1 MENSQEI
8 VLIIKKYI
16 AGEITAEESRR
27 LGQWLEKSPANQ
39 RFFDHCLDQDKVYAD
54 LQLWKDLTDPEKQSW
69 FQETKARTFQSIR
82 QSNPLSSRRTYW
94 PWIGVAAT
102 VLLCLGIFL
111 FMQQDAPEF
120 EQEISATNFYRP
132 EKDAELIL
140 SNGQKI
146 NLRSDQNEI
155 IFNGNLKYA
164 DGTAITALK
173 IDELETLHATIIV
186 PQGGQYQVQL
196 NDGTEIWLNSMSRL
210 DYPLKF
216 NTDKRAVNLQGEGY
230 FKVAAASYA
239 GQSVPF
245 EVHTD
250 QQTIRVTG
258 TEFNLSAYHDNPEVV
273 TTLVEGSVEVSSK
286 FGTVSLQPNEQ
297 SALGKTG
304 IQKKNIEIDQ
314 YVAWR
319 ANKFMFFETELRE
332 VMKMLSRWYA
342 IQVTYQPG
350 IPETYFYGQIAKDKD
365 LGSVLSILE
374 NSGLKFKFKQDQK
387 NYRLQVIQ

>member
-173 IDELETLHATIIV
+173 IDELE
-186 PQGGQYQVQL
+186 
-196 NDGTEIWLNSMSRL
+196 
-210 DYPLKF
+210 
-216 NTDKRAVNLQGEGY
+216 
-230 FKVAAASYA
+230 
-239 GQSVPF
+239 
-245 EVHTD
+245 
-250 QQTIRVTG
+250 
-258 TEFNLSAYHDNPEVV
+258 
-273 TTLVEGSVEVSSK
+273 
-286 FGTVSLQPNEQ
+286 
-297 SALGKTG
+297 
-304 IQKKNIEIDQ
+304 
-314 YVAWR
+314 
-319 ANKFMFFETELRE
+319 
-332 VMKMLSRWYA
+332 
-342 IQVTYQPG
+342 
-350 IPETYFYGQIAKDKD
+350 
-365 LGSVLSILE
+365 
-374 NSGLKFKFKQDQK
+374 
-387 NYRLQVIQ
+387 